1 MNIKCDRCNSK
12 SYVKKMSMFNTQM
25 CCMLC
30 IEIEKR
36 HPDYD
41 RASKEELKHCKNKNF
56 NFKGVGLPKDFYIF
70 SKGMERSVKKEMDN
84 RYF

>member
-1 MNIKCDRCNSK
+1 MLCERCNSK
-12 SYVKKMSMFNTQM
+12 TNFSKMSMFNTQM

-36 HPDYD
+36 HPRYGF
-41 RASKEELKHCKNKNF
+41 ASSQELKHCKNKNF
-56 NFKGVGLPKDFYIF
+56 NFKGVGLPDGYLAYSSNAKD
-70 SKGMERSVKKEMDN
+70 KVKKDMDK